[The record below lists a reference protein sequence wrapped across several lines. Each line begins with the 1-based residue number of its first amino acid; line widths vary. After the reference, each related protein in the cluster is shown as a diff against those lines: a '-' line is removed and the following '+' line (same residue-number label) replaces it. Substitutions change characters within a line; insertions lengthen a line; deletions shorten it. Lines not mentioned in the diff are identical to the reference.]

1 MRLSVQPLEH
11 LLKWLASLDVR
22 LKSKIKWIF
31 RGKLREVVV
40 GCFDVVVEHLSNIIA
55 QALLSWTLYKHR
67 NMVKLLSGITPQGSS
82 CTCLILEKK
91 G

>member
-55 QALLSWTLYKHR
+55 QALLPWTLYKHR

-82 CTCLILEKK
+82 CMYMSNS
-91 G
+91 